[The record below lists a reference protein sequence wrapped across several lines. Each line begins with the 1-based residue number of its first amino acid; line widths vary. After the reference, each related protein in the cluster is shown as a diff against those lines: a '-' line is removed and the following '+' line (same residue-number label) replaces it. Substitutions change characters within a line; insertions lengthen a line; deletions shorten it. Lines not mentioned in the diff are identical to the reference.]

1 MDNEYGIDL
10 REIRK
15 LIDTADVF
23 IVRFAL
29 TEKRLLVDLRVNEV
43 DRPLLKLV
51 PRARSMEE
59 RIESLQ
65 RLRPRFPLPEQLM
78 SFWWPRRIDALEAS
92 GIWQHL
98 LDRIV
103 SFGDPQAVEQAREVY
118 AELVEDER
126 AEIMKAI
133 RGEGYQ
139 SLWEVT
145 A

>member
-1 MDNEYGIDL
+1 MDSDYGLDL

-29 TEKRLLVDLRVNEV
+29 IERRLLVDMRKNDV
-43 DRPLLKLV
+43 DGPMLKLV
-51 PRARSMEE
+51 SRAKSMEE
-59 RIESLQ
+59 RVESLQ

-78 SFWWPRRIDALEAS
+78 SFWWPRRIGALEMS

-98 LDRIV
+98 LDRLASI
-103 SFGDPQAVEQAREVY
+103 GDPQAVEQARAVY
-118 AELVEDER
+118 QELLRDER
-126 AEIMKAI
+126 AEVVKAI

>member
-1 MDNEYGIDL
+1 MDNEYGLDL

-29 TEKRLLVDLRVNEV
+29 TERRLLVDMRTNDL
-43 DRPLLKLV
+43 DRPMLKLV
-51 PRARSMEE
+51 QRARSMEE

-65 RLRPRFPLPEQLM
+65 RLRPRFALPEQLM
-78 SFWWPRRIDALEAS
+78 SFWWPRRIEALEAS

-98 LDRIV
+98 LDRLA
-103 SFGDPQAVEQAREVY
+103 SLGDPPAIEQAREVY
-118 AELVEDER
+118 RELLQDER
-126 AEIMKAI
+126 AEIFKAI

-139 SLWEVT
+139 ALWEVT